1 MFILFCIKE
10 AKPMIILYCIIG
22 YFIVA
27 VPLAIMLCKFLLKP
41 MSDSYPAPMSERKED
56 E

>member
-1 MFILFCIKE
+1 MFIPCCIKE
-10 AKPMIILYCIIG
+10 VIPMIILYCIIG
-22 YFIVA
+22 YFVVA

-41 MSDSYPAPMSERKED
+41 MSESYPVAPMSERKE